1 MKPKIVVTQPVHA
14 DVLHKL
20 ETVGDVVMNPG
31 PEPWSMQELCKHLAG
46 ADALMA
52 FMPDR
57 IDADVLRQAPRLKTI
72 ACALKGYD
80 NFDLKAC
87 DDAGVAISFVPDLL
101 TEPTAELAIGLAIAA
116 ARHVV
121 PGDRLVHSGQY
132 AGWRPVLYG
141 MGLDQSTAAVVGL
154 GAVGRAIVDRLSGFG
169 CAEILGVDPQNQH
182 PSATSVSLTEAVRRA
197 DYLLLA
203 VPLTPQ
209 TQHLLDEV
217 LLTQVKPGVVIV
229 NIGRGSIISE
239 AAVAKGLAQGLIGA
253 YAADV
258 YEMEDW
264 LLPDRPHSIDAGLLT
279 SEKTVLT
286 PHIGSAVARVR
297 LGIEHRAADNLIQV
311 LSGHVPRDVL
321 CAGAYA

>member
-1 MKPKIVVTQPVHA
+1 MKPKIVVTQPIHA

-31 PEPWSMQELCKHLAG
+31 PEPWNTHELYMHLAV

-87 DDAGVAISFVPDLL
+87 DKAGVAISFVPDLL

-121 PGDRLVHSGQY
+121 PGDRIVHAGQY

-141 MGLDQSTAAVVGL
+141 TGLHQSIVAVVGL

-169 CAEILGVDPQNQH
+169 CAEILGVDPQNRD
-182 PSATSVSLTEAVRRA
+182 PRTTPVSLPEAVRRA

-203 VPLTPQ
+203 VPLTPH
-209 TQHLLDEV
+209 TQHLLDEA

-229 NIGRGSIISE
+229 NIGRGSVISE

-264 LLPDRPHSIDAGLLT
+264 LLPNRPRSIDAGLLA
-279 SEKTVLT
+279 SERTVLT

-297 LGIEHRAADNLIQV
+297 LAIEHRAADNLLQV
-311 LSGHVPRDVL
+311 LAGHVPKDVL
-321 CAGAYA
+321 YAVA

>member
-1 MKPKIVVTQPVHA
+1 MKPKIVVTQPIHA

-20 ETVGDVVMNPG
+20 ETAGDVVMNPG
-31 PEPWSMQELCKHLAG
+31 PEPWGTQVLHKHLAE

-87 DDAGVAISFVPDLL
+87 HQAGVAISFVPDLL

-116 ARHVV
+116 ARHIV
-121 PGDRLVHSGQY
+121 PGDHIVHKGQY
-132 AGWRPVLYG
+132 AGWRPILYG
-141 MGLDQSTAAVVGL
+141 TGLHQSIAAVVGL
-154 GAVGRAIVDRLSGFG
+154 GAVGRAIVDRLWGFG
-169 CAEILGVDPQNQH
+169 CAEILGVDPHNRD
-182 PSATSVSLTEAVRRA
+182 PRSTPVDLPEAVRRA

-203 VPLTPQ
+203 VPLTPH
-209 TQHLLDEV
+209 TRYLLDEV

-229 NIGRGSIISE
+229 NIGRGSVISE
-239 AAVAKGLAQGLIGA
+239 TAVAKGLAEGLIGA

-264 LLPDRPHSIDAGLLT
+264 LLPDRPRSIDAGLLR
-279 SEKTVLT
+279 SERTLLT
-286 PHIGSAVARVR
+286 PHIGSAVAKVR
-297 LGIEHRAADNLIQV
+297 LAIEHRAADNLIQV
-311 LSGHVPRDVL
+311 LAGQAPKDAL
-321 CAGAYA
+321 CAVS